1 MPKDIKIR
9 KIKKKD
15 LQAVYLLVQKTI
27 EISYSDVYP
36 FEAIELF
43 KEYHSKENITKD
55 ANTGYSIIVEFKGSI
70 VGTGT
75 LLETNIRRVFVSPF
89 YQNQGI
95 GKLISKEIGR
105 QALAD
110 KVSILD
116 LSSSLVARRFWESM
130 GFRLQAE
137 DFIPASNGQR
147 LIFYKMDK
155 ILNTDQ

>member
-1 MPKDIKIR
+1 MPKDVNIR
-9 KIKKKD
+9 KMKKKD
-15 LQAVYLLVQKTI
+15 LQSVYVLIQKTI

-36 FEAIELF
+36 LEAIELF
-43 KEYHSKENITKD
+43 KEYHSKENIAKD
-55 ANTGYSIIVEFKGSI
+55 ASTGYSIVVEFNGAI

-75 LLETNIRRVFVSPF
+75 LLETNIRRVFVSPS
-89 YQNQGI
+89 YQNEGI
-95 GKLISKEIGR
+95 GKLISRELERK
-105 QALAD
+105 ALSD
-110 KVSILD
+110 KVSNLD

-155 ILNTDQ
+155 ILNTDR